1 MRISMNRELEN
12 LETHIPFL
20 GTVGSISPYI
30 GLFGTVWGIM
40 HAFIALGGGEAG
52 NVADG
57 CTGYRRSTDRDRNRS
72 VRRNSGG
79 NGVQPSEPAREQT
92 GTELRQLYGRVHRDS
107 ASSGV
112 YQHRE
117 QQGVNHGQIAWTRS
131 SRAQVRNQYRSVTG
145 RAAGAAADLYG
156 DSAHHHQSVEV
167 DLPDATESQA
177 VSTNDDP
184 PVIIEV
190 SGVGQYSVVV
200 EKDRM
205 DQLPPEQVIA
215 EAQRRLESNP
225 KTVFLIGGAKDVP
238 YDEIIK
244 ALNLLHS
251 AGVKSVGLMTQPI

>member
-1 MRISMNRELEN
+1 MARARGRGRRELK
-12 LETHIPFL
+12 
-20 GTVGSISPYI
+20 
-30 GLFGTVWGIM
+30 
-40 HAFIALGGGEAG
+40 
-52 NVADG
+52 
-57 CTGYRRSTDRDRNRS
+57 
-72 VRRNSGG
+72 
-79 NGVQPSEPAREQT
+79 SEINIVPLLDVLLVLLLIFMAT
-92 GTELRQLYGRVHRDS
+92 APIIT
-107 ASSGV
+107 
-112 YQHRE
+112 
-117 QQGVNHGQIAWTRS
+117 
-131 SRAQVRNQYRSVTG
+131 
-145 RAAGAAADLYG
+145 
-156 DSAHHHQSVEV
+156 QSVEV

-205 DQLPPEQVIA
+205 DKLPPEQVIA

>member
-1 MRISMNRELEN
+1 MARSRGRNRRELK
-12 LETHIPFL
+12 
-20 GTVGSISPYI
+20 
-30 GLFGTVWGIM
+30 
-40 HAFIALGGGEAG
+40 
-52 NVADG
+52 
-57 CTGYRRSTDRDRNRS
+57 
-72 VRRNSGG
+72 
-79 NGVQPSEPAREQT
+79 SEINIVPLLDVLLVLLLIFMAT
-92 GTELRQLYGRVHRDS
+92 APIIT
-107 ASSGV
+107 
-112 YQHRE
+112 
-117 QQGVNHGQIAWTRS
+117 
-131 SRAQVRNQYRSVTG
+131 
-145 RAAGAAADLYG
+145 
-156 DSAHHHQSVEV
+156 QSVEV

-215 EAQRRLESNP
+215 EAQRRLEANP